1 MNPIRILIVD
11 DHDLFREGLIGI
23 IQSQNDLTVV
33 GEARDGL
40 EAVVKAKELKP
51 DLVLMDVQMPGID
64 GLEATRNIKDFSPE
78 TVIVMLTVR
87 DDNEKLFEAIKN
99 GASGYLLKTIRSKDL
114 LSLLRGAANGEAAIT
129 PAIAGRVL
137 SEFQKMRNQIPSKES
152 IDVEILTTRET
163 EVLGLVAQGESDKEI
178 AGTLSI
184 SVHTVKSH
192 VRNVLAKLQ
201 VNTRHE
207 AAIVAKHKGL
217 L

>member
-1 MNPIRILIVD
+1 MKPIRILIVD
-11 DHDLFREGLIGI
+11 DHDLFREGLTGI

-33 GEARDGL
+33 GEAHDGL

-51 DLVLMDVQMPGID
+51 DLVLMDVQMPGLD
-64 GLEATRNIKDFSPE
+64 GLEATKLIKDSSTE

-87 DDNEKLFEAIKN
+87 DDDEKLFEAIKN
-99 GASGYLLKTIRSKDL
+99 GASGYLLKTIRSKEL
-114 LSLLRGAANGEAAIT
+114 LSMLRGALNGEAAIT

-137 SEFQKMRNQIPSKES
+137 SEFQRMRNQIPPKGS
-152 IDVEILTTRET
+152 IDVETLTARET
-163 EVLGLVAQGESDKEI
+163 EVLGLVSQGESDKEI
-178 AGTLSI
+178 AGNLSI

-207 AAIVAKHKGL
+207 AAIVAKHRGL